1 MSQRIL
7 ITGPES
13 TGKSWLAQ
21 QLAAHYQTAWV
32 PEVARRYLETL
43 GREYE
48 EHDLLEIARLQLA
61 EEDRLAKETAGYLF
75 CDTGMLV
82 LKIWS
87 LHKYGRCHPYIL
99 EQLRERT
106 YLHIFLTNIDL
117 PWEPD
122 PLREHPEQRRYLFNW
137 YRQELAQQQY
147 TLISGSGNKRL
158 QAAINSLQ
166 IR

>member
-1 MSQRIL
+1 MNKRIL

-32 PEVARRYLETL
+32 PEVARHYLESL
-43 GREYE
+43 GRPYQEK
-48 EHDLLEIARLQLA
+48 DLLEIARLQLA
-61 EEDRLAKETAGYLF
+61 EEDRLAQQTAGFLF

-87 LHKYGRCHPYIL
+87 LHKYGRCHPFIL
-99 EQLRERT
+99 EQLKERSYQHT
-106 YLHIFLTNIDL
+106 LLTNIDL

-122 PLREHPEQRRYLFNW
+122 PLREHPEQRQYLFNW
-137 YRQELAQQQY
+137 YQRELQQQQY
-147 TLISGSGNKRL
+147 SLISGSGKERL
-158 QAAINSLQ
+158 QAAINALQ